1 MLGSKK
7 TSKAKTS
14 DCVNKPEIQS
24 LPPLAKPPTSEA
36 DDLAAQLSRM
46 DSRYRT
52 TLRTC
57 QEAKQLD
64 TLEIQ
69 IQEMAEAINSIS
81 NAIND
86 LTTKISSAPS
96 KDASASQ
103 TPKPDIDSGSPKYS
117 FHVKSFLKDPMQLSQ
132 SNPQSCAQF
141 CLSCLTLTQSEN
153 Y

>member
-14 DCVNKPEIQS
+14 DCVNTPEIQS

-36 DDLAAQLSRM
+36 DDLAAQLSWM

-57 QEAKQLD
+57 QEAKQLGEAADRRLD

-69 IQEMAEAINSIS
+69 MQEMAEAINSIS

-103 TPKPDIDSGSPKYS
+103 TPKPDIDSGSPK
-117 FHVKSFLKDPMQLSQ
+117 
-132 SNPQSCAQF
+132 
-141 CLSCLTLTQSEN
+141 
-153 Y
+153 